1 MLEPSYAGRAGPW
14 SFETVYQLEPKS
26 LVWRNAWYDG
36 RISYSAVYQVQV
48 YKVRFIGSRKSY
60 WRCVLHYGRGRK
72 LRLQAA
78 HHLGFRRIEDRTT
91 TYIPFIKRLEARIA
105 AANPKVAVR
114 MDRHWLTFWDSTL
127 GVLLVLGLRLTRII
141 GFDCATASASWLM
154 RKIGPRLKGHRVARA
169 NLVAAYP
176 TKSLSEIDQILA
188 GMWDNI
194 GRVFAEYPH
203 LDRLWDLDATGQE
216 SGHIVLDEDSRKRFF
231 AMRELD
237 GPAILFTAH
246 LANWELPAWALGCHK
261 GETAVSYRPPKVA
274 SVERELANIRQ
285 NSKVTYVPA
294 GVNGPFKIKNAMRR
308 GAWIALLVDEHL
320 SHGIRV
326 DFFGRACTASPVL
339 ARLARQFN
347 CPIYG
352 SRMVRLP
359 AGKFR
364 LDITD
369 PIAVPRDAAGKIE
382 VEATTQAITRII
394 EGWVREYPEQ
404 WLWLQRRWR

>member
-1 MLEPSYAGRAGPW
+1 MLEPTYVGRAGPW
-14 SFETVYQLEPKS
+14 FFETVYKLESES
-26 LVWRNAWYDG
+26 LMWRNARYDG
-36 RISYSAVYQVQV
+36 RVSYSAVYQVQV
-48 YKVRFIGSRKSY
+48 YKVRFIGSRKTY
-60 WRCVLHYGRGRK
+60 WRCVLSYGRGRK

-78 HHLGFRRIEDRTT
+78 HHLGFCRIEDRTIA
-91 TYIPFIKRLEARIA
+91 YIPFIKRLEARIA
-105 AANPKVAVR
+105 AANPGVVLRKGH
-114 MDRHWLTFWDSTL
+114 HWSAIWDSAL
-127 GVLLVLGLRLTRII
+127 GLLLVLGFRLARIV
-141 GFDCATASASWLM
+141 GFYSATAAASWLM

-176 TKSLSEIDQILA
+176 TKSHSEIDQILA

-203 LDRLWDLDATGQE
+203 LDSLWDFDASQE
-216 SGHIVLDEDSRKRFF
+216 SGHIVLDEDSRKRFL

-237 GPAILFTAH
+237 GPALLFTAH

-261 GETAVSYRPPKVA
+261 GEAAVSYRPPKVA
-274 SVERELANIRQ
+274 SVERELANIRRG
-285 NSKVTYVPA
+285 SKVTYLPA

-326 DFFGRACTASPVL
+326 DFFGRTCTASPIL